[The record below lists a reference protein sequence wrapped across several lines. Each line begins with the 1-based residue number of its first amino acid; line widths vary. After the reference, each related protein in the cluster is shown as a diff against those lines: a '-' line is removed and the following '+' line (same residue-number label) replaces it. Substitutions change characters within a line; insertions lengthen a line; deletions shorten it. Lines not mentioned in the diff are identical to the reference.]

1 MLHGVTRGYG
11 GYIKLQGVT
20 VGYIGLHGVTIV
32 YRGLQGVTVGY
43 KRLQWVTRG
52 YGGLHEVLTLRSF
65 LKSISFMKTFPQ

>member
-1 MLHGVTRGYG
+1 MLHGATRGYG

-20 VGYIGLHGVTIV
+20 VGYMGLLGVTIV

-52 YGGLHEVLTLRSF
+52 YGVLHEVLTLRSF
-65 LKSISFMKTFPQ
+65 LKTISFMKKFPQ

>member
-52 YGGLHEVLTLRSF
+52 YGGLHEVRTLRSF
-65 LKSISFMKTFPQ
+65 LKRISFMKTFPQ